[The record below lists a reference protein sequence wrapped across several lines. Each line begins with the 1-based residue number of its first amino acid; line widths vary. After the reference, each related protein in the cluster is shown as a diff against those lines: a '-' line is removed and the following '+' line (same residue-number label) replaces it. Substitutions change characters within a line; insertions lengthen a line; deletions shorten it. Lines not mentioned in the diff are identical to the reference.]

1 MQLSVNIRLEE
12 PLSLPLNYNHIIQ
25 SVIYRSLSV
34 MPDYASFLHEQ
45 GYTNRKRQY
54 KMFHFGQL
62 TGDYVVRGKKIIF
75 QSYVMLEVR
84 SPEPLLIN
92 ILADNI
98 WKNGITFG
106 QRVCRDVELELYDY
120 TVEKNEIIAEM
131 KSPLTVYST
140 DREFG
145 RTYYFNPEE
154 KEFYE
159 RINENFYRKYEAYYG
174 VRPFS
179 PIQMEKIEEIPARK
193 LVTRYQGVYIA
204 GWYGTYELR
213 GERKYLDFLY
223 QAGLG
228 SKNAQGFG
236 MFEVM

>member
-62 TGDYVVRGKKIIF
+62 TGDYVVREKKIIF
-75 QSYVMLEVR
+75 QSYVILEVR

-92 ILADNI
+92 ILAENI
-98 WKNGITFG
+98 RKNGITFG

-140 DREFG
+140 DRESG

-154 KEFYE
+154 KEFYQ
-159 RINENFYRKYEAYYG
+159 K
-174 VRPFS
+174 
-179 PIQMEKIEEIPARK
+179 
-193 LVTRYQGVYIA
+193 RYQK
-204 GWYGTYELR
+204 E
-213 GERKYLDFLY
+213 
-223 QAGLG
+223 
-228 SKNAQGFG
+228 
-236 MFEVM
+236 

>member
-84 SPEPLLIN
+84 SPEPLPWGLPHSSWRLLLSDLSLSLKSWEKAEKSLLTAPLQY
-92 ILADNI
+92 LA
-98 WKNGITFG
+98 
-106 QRVCRDVELELYDY
+106 
-120 TVEKNEIIAEM
+120 
-131 KSPLTVYST
+131 SS
-140 DREFG
+140 
-145 RTYYFNPEE
+145 
-154 KEFYE
+154 
-159 RINENFYRKYEAYYG
+159 
-174 VRPFS
+174 
-179 PIQMEKIEEIPARK
+179 
-193 LVTRYQGVYIA
+193 
-204 GWYGTYELR
+204 
-213 GERKYLDFLY
+213 
-223 QAGLG
+223 
-228 SKNAQGFG
+228 
-236 MFEVM
+236 

>member
-98 WKNGITFG
+98 WKNGITRCFVWRILTMCFTFTVQIMHHIPILMSYFG
-106 QRVCRDVELELYDY
+106 DY
-120 TVEKNEIIAEM
+120 
-131 KSPLTVYST
+131 Y
-140 DREFG
+140 
-145 RTYYFNPEE
+145 
-154 KEFYE
+154 
-159 RINENFYRKYEAYYG
+159 
-174 VRPFS
+174 
-179 PIQMEKIEEIPARK
+179 ARL
-193 LVTRYQGVYIA
+193 LV
-204 GWYGTYELR
+204 
-213 GERKYLDFLY
+213 
-223 QAGLG
+223 
-228 SKNAQGFG
+228 S
-236 MFEVM
+236 